1 MKTKG
6 KILDLL
12 QAGDFVSGQTIATHL
27 NISRSA
33 VSQSISS
40 LVLAGVEVHSVH
52 GRGYRLVSPISK
64 LCAKDILSELE
75 TQCSENLP
83 SFIILEEVDSTN
95 EYLKRNARNSTS
107 PKFCFAEHQ
116 THGKGRQGR
125 TWLNTP
131 YRSMLMSFRFELVG
145 GAIASAG
152 LSLAIGVAVQNVLVR
167 HGFNKTGLKWPN
179 DIMHGSQKLGGVL
192 IEMFGEIGG
201 SCTCIIGVGLN
212 VTVEDDLNAQLERQV
227 GGLSDLTETLVNRNF
242 LAASLMMELQDAVI
256 NFEKFGFAWFSDDWH
271 KNHVF
276 KDKLVKVQAG
286 NKVFEGIASGVSP
299 DGSLLLSDSHGQIHK
314 ITTGEVLA

>member
-95 EYLKRNARNSTS
+95 EYYKETTFVNLYLKD
-107 PKFCFAEHQ
+107 E
-116 THGKGRQGR
+116 
-125 TWLNTP
+125 LI
-131 YRSMLMSFRFELVG
+131 SMFSATGYKDIQITEGNLVG
-145 GAIASAG
+145 YGANG
-152 LSLAIGVAVQNVLVR
+152 EYKPIGNLEY
-167 HGFNKTGLKWPN
+167 F
-179 DIMHGSQKLGGVL
+179 
-192 IEMFGEIGG
+192 
-201 SCTCIIGVGLN
+201 
-212 VTVEDDLNAQLERQV
+212 VTAY
-227 GGLSDLTETLVNRNF
+227 
-242 LAASLMMELQDAVI
+242 
-256 NFEKFGFAWFSDDWH
+256 K
-271 KNHVF
+271 K
-276 KDKLVKVQAG
+276 
-286 NKVFEGIASGVSP
+286 
-299 DGSLLLSDSHGQIHK
+299 
-314 ITTGEVLA
+314 